1 MKGSFSST
9 VVACLLA
16 GVVLVS
22 SGFAVV
28 SGAKVAKPGGV
39 CGKAGAR
46 VVSQS
51 VSLVCKKKV
60 SGKLV
65 WRVVK
70 ASTTSTTTTT
80 TVASIK
86 NSAPKVAVVAPRVV
100 SASAV
105 TGNAV
110 ITIADM
116 SPDTGVYALQWV
128 LQGSTFNTYQMVR
141 ATSPSMSVP
150 AGWFACN
157 RTYTFRVFMMQAD
170 WQLADGHQTQNVT
183 PHSTPF
189 DVVMPACTATVAA
202 AATTTTV
209 ALTCATGG
217 ACAIGDTGPGGGI
230 VFYVHDD
237 ADDLFTSTGSDCD
250 TTCKYLEA
258 ASSDQS
264 IGIKW
269 ATTAA
274 FCYNGGGTTGYNCQ
288 ANSVYSGDSTAQS
301 TSRTAAT
308 PIGMGMANTNQIHS
322 RLTTAGNVNTDTYAA
337 GIAWAY
343 GNLSVKPD
351 WHLPSKDELNELC
364 KYARTQTT
372 GDTAVIC
379 ANTGTIRSGFSTGT
393 YWSSSELLASRA
405 WSQAFSTG
413 GQESYGKQLSGYV
426 RPVRAFG

>member
-1 MKGSFSST
+1 MKGLFRGT

-60 SGKLV
+60 SGKLA

-80 TVASIK
+80 TVTSTK

-100 SASAV
+100 SASAA

-116 SPDTGVYALQWV
+116 SPDTGVYAVQWV
-128 LQGSTFNTYQMVR
+128 PVGQSFNSYQMYR
-141 ATSPSMSVP
+141 TTTKTMTVP
-150 AGWFACN
+150 YLSCT
-157 RTYTFRVFMMQAD
+157 RTYTLRVFVMQEN
-170 WQLADGHQTQNVT
+170 WQMTDGFVNQNVT
-183 PHSTPF
+183 PHSATF
-189 DVVMPACTATVAA
+189 DLTMPACSATVAA

-217 ACAIGDTGPGGGI
+217 TCIVGDTGPGGGI

-258 ASSDQS
+258 APTGWGN
-264 IGIKW
+264 GI
-269 ATTAA
+269 TVAA
-274 FCYNGGGTTGYNCQ
+274 GETTGTSTVDPKLKWCNTTLLRNETSKT
-288 ANSVYSGDSTAQS
+288 AIGDGRPNTTSSTNNV
-301 TSRTAAT
+301 AACAT
-308 PIGMGMANTNQIHS
+308 GAIFHAE
-322 RLTTAGNVNTDTYAA
+322 LYAGNGKT
-337 GIAWAY
+337 
-343 GNLSVKPD
+343 D
-351 WHLPSKDELNELC
+351 WHLPSKDELNELFL
-364 KYARTQTT
+364 KK
-372 GDTAVIC
+372 DTV
-379 ANTGTIRSGFSTGT
+379 GGFSTGD
-393 YWSSSELLASRA
+393 YWSSSEYVGGSA
-405 WSQAFSTG
+405 WYQSFSFG
-413 GQESYGKQLSGYV
+413 FRGSSYKVNALVV
-426 RPVRAFG
+426 RPVRAF